1 MKGFLGV
8 AFSLAVIGCSTSPE
22 PVEPVATVSAARA
35 RWADGSP
42 ANYRFDFQ
50 RHCFCV
56 VEAVQP
62 VTVEVRGG
70 EIVSVV
76 SRDGG
81 QPVPDALNIEWY
93 SIEDLFRLIDE
104 AETGGQEVEVEY
116 APEGYPTRIVIGSL
130 AADAGVEYQVG
141 NVAPL

>member
-1 MKGFLGV
+1 MKRYRLVLFGL
-8 AFSLAVIGCSTSPE
+8 LAVGCSTAPE
-22 PVEPVATVSAARA
+22 PAEPLTSVSAARV
-35 RWADGSP
+35 RWSDGAP

-56 VEAVQP
+56 TEAVQP

-81 QPVPDALNIEWY
+81 QPAPAAPNIEWY
-93 SIEDLFRLIDE
+93 TIEDLFRLIEE
-104 AETGGQEVEVEY
+104 AEAAGQEVEVEY
-116 APEGYPTRIVIGSL
+116 APDGYPARIVIGSL
-130 AADAGVEYQVG
+130 AADAGVEYQVE
-141 NVAPL
+141 NVSPL